1 MSKRKPSPWHSKIAP
16 MSSNRKILIIDDNKD
31 IHEDF
36 RKVFGT
42 VTKSSSA
49 IDMFESDLFGTTKQP
64 TDARNPLQTA
74 TLESAYQGEDGARK
88 AIEAA
93 KGGDPYLMAFVDVR
107 MPPGIDGVQTIQLIW
122 EQCPDLPCV
131 ICTAFSD
138 YDWEEIGNRLGGSG
152 NLFILKKPFD
162 AIEVLQLAQAIAE
175 KADLAEIARKSQ
187 SETHEKLFMLQKA
200 EAALRD
206 SNAELLAAKN
216 RFEAQA
222 IELAAQAKLLE
233 TARAAAEGANR
244 AKSDFLAT
252 MSHEL
257 RTPLNG
263 VIGMSALLLGTKLD
277 AQQRRY
283 AEVSKSSGE
292 ALLNLI
298 NDILDFSK
306 IEAGKLEL
314 ESAPFDLRRMIEKA
328 LDMVAE
334 SAQRKN
340 LQLSAHVNSAIP
352 RILRGD
358 IARLQQIL
366 VNFVNNA
373 VKFTDAGEVSL
384 RAELLEQSPAGVTL
398 RLSVRDSG
406 IGIPADR
413 IDRLFKSFSQVDA
426 STTRKYGGTGLG
438 LAICR
443 QLVELMGGKIGVNS
457 DLGRGSEFWFSVTL
471 PEDKDE
477 ELARSKSPAWFSKL
491 RTLAVVNAPEAPAI
505 KQRLESI
512 QLQPEVLSDFA
523 AVRSTLEQAAD
534 EGQPFR
540 AILVDEDLAAG
551 NSLVQQIRQS
561 EKLRGA
567 AVFKL
572 VSWQYNSVVSSDGDQ
587 DQIDGCLTKPIRAAD
602 LRDLLT
608 NAVSP
613 EATPESAVPVQSP
626 PATSA
631 APAISK
637 QARILVAEDNEINQ
651 EVAQQIL
658 TKAGFGC
665 EVVADGKQAVSALK
679 SSRYDLVLMDCQ
691 MPEMDGFEATRAI
704 RNTERES
711 AVGRA
716 VPIIAL
722 TANAMTGDR
731 QKCIDAGMNDYLSK
745 PLDPIKLIDLIQRYV
760 ASELDESAVEEASSV
775 AACLGNS
782 S

>member
-1 MSKRKPSPWHSKIAP
+1 

-31 IHEDF
+31 IHDDF

-42 VTKSSSA
+42 VTKTSSA
-49 IDMFESDLFGTTKQP
+49 IDMFESDLFGTTKHSA
-64 TDARNPLQTA
+64 DARNPLQTA

-93 KGGDPYLMAFVDVR
+93 KSGDPYLMAFVDVR

-122 EQCPDLPCV
+122 KEFPDLPCV

-233 TARAAAEGANR
+233 AARAAAEGANR

-340 LQLSAHVNSAIP
+340 LQLSAHVDSMIP

-373 VKFTDAGEVSL
+373 VKFTDAGQVVL
-384 RAELLEQSPAGVTL
+384 RAELLEQGQSGATL

-438 LAICR
+438 LAICK
-443 QLVELMGGKIGVNS
+443 QLVELMGGEIGVNS
-457 DLGRGSEFWFSVTL
+457 DVGRGSEFWFKVTL
-471 PEDKDE
+471 PEVSDE
-477 ELARSKSPAWFSKL
+477 ESAQPKSPEWFSKL
-491 RTLAVVNAPEAPAI
+491 RTLALVKSSEAPAL
-505 KQRLESI
+505 KQRLASI
-512 QLQPEVLSDFA
+512 QLQPEVLSD
-523 AVRSTLEQAAD
+523 VTSVLRMLEQAAD
-534 EGQPFR
+534 KGQPFR
-540 AILVDEDLAAG
+540 AVLIDEDRIPG
-551 NSLVQQIRQS
+551 NSLIQQIRQS
-561 EKLRGA
+561 EKLHGA
-567 AVFKL
+567 ALFKL
-572 VSWQYNSVVSSDGDQ
+572 VSWQYNSVVSSDADQ
-587 DQIDGCLTKPIRAAD
+587 DLIDGCLAKPIRTAE
-602 LRDLLT
+602 LRDLL
-608 NAVSP
+608 ASVVSP
-613 EATPESAVPVQSP
+613 ETTLESAAAVDSR
-626 PATSA
+626 PATSTERA
-631 APAISK
+631 DNK
-637 QARILVAEDNEINQ
+637 QIRILVAEDNEINQ

-665 EVVADGKQAVSALK
+665 EVVADGKQAVSALQ

-704 RNTERES
+704 RNTEREN
-711 AVGRA
+711 AADRP

-731 QKCIDAGMNDYLSK
+731 QKCIEAGMNDYLSK
-745 PLDPIKLIDLIQRYV
+745 PLDPVKLIDLIQSYI
-760 ASELDESAVEEASSV
+760 ASALDDSSIEEASST
-775 AACLGNS
+775 AACLGS
-782 S
+782 SS

>member
-1 MSKRKPSPWHSKIAP
+1 

-31 IHEDF
+31 IHDDF

-42 VTKSSSA
+42 VTKTSSA
-49 IDMFESDLFGTTKQP
+49 IDMFESDLFGTTKHSA
-64 TDARNPLQTA
+64 DARSPLQTA

-93 KGGDPYLMAFVDVR
+93 KSGDPYLMAFVDVR

-122 EQCPDLPCV
+122 KEFPDLPCV

-233 TARAAAEGANR
+233 AARAAAEGANR

-340 LQLSAHVNSAIP
+340 LQLSAHVDSMIP

-373 VKFTDAGEVSL
+373 VKFTDAGQVSL
-384 RAELLEQSPAGVTL
+384 RAELLEQGHSGATL

-438 LAICR
+438 LAICK
-443 QLVELMGGKIGVNS
+443 QLVELMGGEIGVNS
-457 DLGRGSEFWFSVTL
+457 DVGRGSEFWFKVTL
-471 PEDKDE
+471 PEVSDE
-477 ELARSKSPAWFSKL
+477 ENAQSKSPEWFSNL
-491 RTLAVVNAPEAPAI
+491 RTLALVKSAEAPAL
-505 KQRLESI
+505 KQRLASI
-512 QLQPEVLSDFA
+512 QLQPEVLSD
-523 AVRSTLEQAAD
+523 VTSVLRMLEQAAD
-534 EGQPFR
+534 KGQPFR
-540 AILVDEDLAAG
+540 AVLMDEDLIPG
-551 NSLVQQIRQS
+551 NSLIQQIRES
-561 EKLRGA
+561 EKLQGA
-567 AVFKL
+567 ALFKL
-572 VSWQYNSVVSSDGDQ
+572 VSWEYNSVVSSDADQ
-587 DQIDGCLTKPIRAAD
+587 DLIDGCLAKPIRTAE
-602 LRDLLT
+602 LRDLL
-608 NAVSP
+608 ASVVSP
-613 EATPESAVPVQSP
+613 ETTLESA
-626 PATSA
+626 A
-631 APAISK
+631 AVDSRPAISTERADNK
-637 QARILVAEDNEINQ
+637 QIRILVAEDNEINQ

-665 EVVADGKQAVSALK
+665 EVVADGKQAVSALQ

-704 RNTERES
+704 RNTEREN
-711 AVGRA
+711 AADRP

-731 QKCIDAGMNDYLSK
+731 QKCIEAGMNDYLSK
-745 PLDPIKLIDLIQRYV
+745 PLDPVKLIDLIQSYI
-760 ASELDESAVEEASSV
+760 ASALDDSSIEEASST
-775 AACLGNS
+775 AAFLGS
-782 S
+782 SS

>member
-1 MSKRKPSPWHSKIAP
+1 

-31 IHEDF
+31 IHDDF

-42 VTKSSSA
+42 VTKTSSA
-49 IDMFESDLFGTTKQP
+49 IDMFESDLFGTTKHSA
-64 TDARNPLQTA
+64 DARSPLQTA

-93 KGGDPYLMAFVDVR
+93 KSGDPYLMAFVDVR

-122 EQCPDLPCV
+122 KEFPDLPCV

-233 TARAAAEGANR
+233 AARAAAEGANR

-340 LQLSAHVNSAIP
+340 LQLSAHVDSMIP

-373 VKFTDAGEVSL
+373 VKFTDAGQVSL
-384 RAELLEQSPAGVTL
+384 RAELLEQGQSGATL

-438 LAICR
+438 LAICK
-443 QLVELMGGKIGVNS
+443 QLVELMGGEIGVNS
-457 DLGRGSEFWFSVTL
+457 DVGRGSEFWFKVTL
-471 PEDKDE
+471 PEVSDE
-477 ELARSKSPAWFSKL
+477 ENAQSKSPEWFSNL
-491 RTLAVVNAPEAPAI
+491 RTLALVKSAEAPAL
-505 KQRLESI
+505 KQRLASI
-512 QLQPEVLSDFA
+512 QLQPEVLSD
-523 AVRSTLEQAAD
+523 VTSVLRMLEQAAD
-534 EGQPFR
+534 KGQPYR
-540 AILVDEDLAAG
+540 AVLIDEDLIPG
-551 NSLVQQIRQS
+551 NSLIQQIRQS
-561 EKLRGA
+561 EKLHGA
-567 AVFKL
+567 ALFKL
-572 VSWQYNSVVSSDGDQ
+572 VSWQYNSVVSSDADQ
-587 DQIDGCLTKPIRAAD
+587 DLIDGCLAKPIRTAE
-602 LRDLLT
+602 LRDLL
-608 NAVSP
+608 ASVVSP
-613 EATPESAVPVQSP
+613 ETTLESAAAVDGR
-626 PATSA
+626 PATSTERA
-631 APAISK
+631 DNK
-637 QARILVAEDNEINQ
+637 QVRILVAEDNEINQ

-665 EVVADGKQAVSALK
+665 EVVADGKQAVSALQ

-704 RNTERES
+704 RNTEREN
-711 AVGRA
+711 AADRP

-731 QKCIDAGMNDYLSK
+731 QKCIEAGMNDYLSK
-745 PLDPIKLIDLIQRYV
+745 PLDPVKLIDLIQSYI
-760 ASELDESAVEEASSV
+760 ASALDDSSIEEASST
-775 AACLGNS
+775 AAFLGS
-782 S
+782 SS